1 MADTTT
7 TKSVL
12 SLVATTSERVKDLV
26 IKSGQLIF
34 VQDLGRIAFDY
45 KDKRKFYNQIE
56 ELDTELAR
64 QTLESPVNGAYYF
77 VVEKAVLWTYR
88 NNTWVQ
94 LTTPPEEIV
103 FIGTEFPELG
113 KEQTLYTN
121 TTDGNEHIAVW
132 VDEENGYKVVADK
145 TQMISEEDIN
155 LLFKQK

>member
-12 SLVATTSERVKDLV
+12 SLIATTSDRVKDLV
-26 IKSGQLIF
+26 IKNGQLIF

-77 VVEKAVLWTYR
+77 IVETAVLWTYR
-88 NNTWVQ
+88 NNVWVQ
-94 LTTPPEEIV
+94 ITGKPDEIV
-103 FIGTEFPELG
+103 FVGTEFPELG

-121 TTDGNEHIAVW
+121 ITDGNEHIAVW
-132 VDEENGYKVVADK
+132 DEEDGYKIVADK
-145 TQMISEEDIN
+145 TQSVTSEDVIA
-155 LLFKQK
+155 LFIKK